1 MAIEIHT
8 LPEHMPNDALRY
20 VGKPVNRVEDPA
32 LVSGTVQFIDN
43 LSLPGM
49 LHCAILRSPHPHAR
63 IVSVDVSAALAAEGV
78 VAVISGEDVKR
89 WCVPGFTAP
98 EGWGNYCMAV
108 DKVRFVGEPVAAVAA
123 TSDVVASAARPTT
136 TATALPASRSSVS
149 HSVRERATEA
159 AAATL
164 TAVLPRLAAS
174 DTLPLLDRSA
184 TLAGDLSRLL
194 SSYDL
199 TQTGVL
205 AQQDAGGKIQ
215 TVLRRALA
223 LMGTP
228 YRWGGTSPDSGFD
241 CSGLVGYVFR
251 TALGIELPRVSREM
265 ATKADAELIKDRDE
279 LQQGDLV
286 FFGRKGRV
294 NHVGIYV
301 GEGRFVHSPSTGK
314 DVRVDSLVSGY
325 WGGRFMQA
333 RRVAM

>member
-1 MAIEIHT
+1 MTTDDLQNGLPAASRARLRGVTRGLFCTTALCLASLSAQAQVAPASTDTALSSEHGAPAAAIT
-8 LPEHMPNDALRY
+8 
-20 VGKPVNRVEDPA
+20 
-32 LVSGTVQFIDN
+32 
-43 LSLPGM
+43 
-49 LHCAILRSPHPHAR
+49 
-63 IVSVDVSAALAAEGV
+63 
-78 VAVISGEDVKR
+78 
-89 WCVPGFTAP
+89 
-98 EGWGNYCMAV
+98 
-108 DKVRFVGEPVAAVAA
+108 A
-123 TSDVVASAARPTT
+123 TSDVVAIGTSPAAAPV
-136 TATALPASRSSVS
+136 AVANPKSSVS
-149 HSVRERATEA
+149 HAVRDRAAEA

-164 TAVLPRLAAS
+164 TALLPRLAAS

>member
-1 MAIEIHT
+1 MT
-8 LPEHMPNDALRY
+8 TDDLQKGLPAAPRARLRGVTRGLFCTTALCLASLSAQAQ
-20 VGKPVNRVEDPA
+20 VAPA
-32 LVSGTVQFIDN
+32 STD
-43 LSLPGM
+43 
-49 LHCAILRSPHPHAR
+49 
-63 IVSVDVSAALAAEGV
+63 
-78 VAVISGEDVKR
+78 
-89 WCVPGFTAP
+89 TAP
-98 EGWGNYCMAV
+98 SSEHGA
-108 DKVRFVGEPVAAVAA
+108 PAAAIAA
-123 TSDVVASAARPTT
+123 TSDVVAIGTSP
-136 TATALPASRSSVS
+136 ATAPVAVANPKSSVS
-149 HSVRERATEA
+149 HAVRDRAAEA

-164 TAVLPRLAAS
+164 TALLPRLAAS

>member
-1 MAIEIHT
+1 MT
-8 LPEHMPNDALRY
+8 TDDLQNGLPAASRARLRGVTRGLFCTTALCLASLSAQAQ
-20 VGKPVNRVEDPA
+20 VAPA
-32 LVSGTVQFIDN
+32 STD
-43 LSLPGM
+43 
-49 LHCAILRSPHPHAR
+49 
-63 IVSVDVSAALAAEGV
+63 
-78 VAVISGEDVKR
+78 
-89 WCVPGFTAP
+89 TAP
-98 EGWGNYCMAV
+98 SSEHGA
-108 DKVRFVGEPVAAVAA
+108 PAAAIAA
-123 TSDVVASAARPTT
+123 TSDVVAIGTSPAAAPVVV
-136 TATALPASRSSVS
+136 ANPKSSVS
-149 HSVRERATEA
+149 HAVRDRAAEA

-164 TAVLPRLAAS
+164 TALLPRLAAS

-215 TVLRRALA
+215 TVLKRALA

-265 ATKADAELIKDRDE
+265 ATKADAQLIKDRDE

>member
-1 MAIEIHT
+1 MT
-8 LPEHMPNDALRY
+8 TDDLQKGLPAASRARLRGVTRGLFCTTALCLASLSAQAQ
-20 VGKPVNRVEDPA
+20 VAPA
-32 LVSGTVQFIDN
+32 STD
-43 LSLPGM
+43 
-49 LHCAILRSPHPHAR
+49 
-63 IVSVDVSAALAAEGV
+63 
-78 VAVISGEDVKR
+78 
-89 WCVPGFTAP
+89 TAP
-98 EGWGNYCMAV
+98 SSEHGA
-108 DKVRFVGEPVAAVAA
+108 PAAAIAA
-123 TSDVVASAARPTT
+123 TSDVVAIGTSP
-136 TATALPASRSSVS
+136 ATAPVAVANPKSSVS
-149 HSVRERATEA
+149 HAVRDRAAEA

-164 TAVLPRLAAS
+164 TALLPRLAAS

-205 AQQDAGGKIQ
+205 AEQDAGGKVQ
-215 TVLRRALA
+215 TVLKRALA

-314 DVRVDSLVSGY
+314 DVRVDSLVTGY
-325 WGGRFMQA
+325 WSGKFMQA
-333 RRVAM
+333 RRVAL

>member
-1 MAIEIHT
+1 MTTDDLQNGLPAASRARLRGVTRGLFCTTALCLASLSAHAQVAPASTDTTSASEHGAPAAAIT
-8 LPEHMPNDALRY
+8 
-20 VGKPVNRVEDPA
+20 
-32 LVSGTVQFIDN
+32 
-43 LSLPGM
+43 
-49 LHCAILRSPHPHAR
+49 
-63 IVSVDVSAALAAEGV
+63 
-78 VAVISGEDVKR
+78 
-89 WCVPGFTAP
+89 
-98 EGWGNYCMAV
+98 
-108 DKVRFVGEPVAAVAA
+108 A
-123 TSDVVASAARPTT
+123 TSDVVAIGTSP
-136 TATALPASRSSVS
+136 ATAPVAVANPKSSVS
-149 HSVRERATEA
+149 HAVRDRAAEA

-164 TAVLPRLAAS
+164 TALLPRLAAS

-215 TVLRRALA
+215 TVLKRALA

-265 ATKADAELIKDRDE
+265 ATKADAQLIKDRDE